1 MVFRLGLTFTETGGE
16 LHIAQARPV
25 GVEYLFTNPGSS
37 DVAIFD
43 ALVDDPQI
51 NLIEGLHEGV
61 VISMAD
67 GYHKVSQKPAF
78 VNVNDI
84 AGTAQM
90 AGQLFNCSKGGLAI
104 VVTAGLNGNEVFKR
118 RGWSSEVLLYQSNLD
133 QSASARESA
142 RAPKMTSS

>member
-1 MVFRLGLTFTETGGE
+1 MPWKQLQMVFRLGLTFTETGGE
-16 LHIAQARPV
+16 SLIAQARPV

-37 DVAIFD
+37 KVAIFD

-51 NLIEGLHEGV
+51 HLIEGLHEGV

-84 AGTAQM
+84 AGTEQM
-90 AGQLFNCSKGGLAI
+90 AGQLFNCSTGGSAI
-104 VVTAGLNGNEVFKR
+104 VVTAGQRQRSFQTKRLVFSGFVVSIK
-118 RGWSSEVLLYQSNLD
+118 
-133 QSASARESA
+133 
-142 RAPKMTSS
+142 P

>member
-90 AGQLFNCSKGGLAI
+90 AGQLFNCSKGRISDCGYRRAQRQRSFQTKRLVFSSF
-104 VVTAGLNGNEVFKR
+104 VVSIK
-118 RGWSSEVLLYQSNLD
+118 
-133 QSASARESA
+133 
-142 RAPKMTSS
+142 P